1 MSKEEEIFCAYQS
14 SDGAWCWKAKDIEPC
29 KTCGCVDIKLTEF
42 GYNELERVYSGIE
55 EQMPDEYKMARMAYE
70 ARLAKETTSYIGLP
84 PKKEERKEKV
94 ITLCGSTRYK
104 DEFFA
109 ALENLTL
116 AGNIVML
123 PGYFGHQEG
132 AIPISETVKENLD
145 ALHKK
150 KIDMSD
156 IIYVINKDGYIGES
170 TKSEIAYALAH
181 NKEVLYYEDRGEKI

>member
-1 MSKEEEIFCAYQS
+1 MSKEEKFCAYQS
-14 SDGAWCWKAKDIEPC
+14 PDGAWCWKAKDIEPC
-29 KTCGCVDIKLTEF
+29 KICGCTDIKLTEF
-42 GYNELERVYSGIE
+42 GYNELERVYNGKE
-55 EQMPDEYKMARMAYE
+55 EQMPNEYKMARMAYK
-70 ARLAKETTSYIGLP
+70 ARLAKESSSNIGLP

-104 DEFFA
+104 DEFLA
-109 ALENLTL
+109 VLENLTL
-116 AGNIVML
+116 AGNIEML

-132 AIPISETVKENLD
+132 AIPISEAVKENLD

>member
-1 MSKEEEIFCAYQS
+1 MNKEEKKFCAYQS

-29 KTCGCVDIKLTEF
+29 KICGCVDIKLTEF
-42 GYNELERVYSGIE
+42 GHNELERVYNSKE
-55 EQMPDEYKMARMAYE
+55 EQLPNEYKIARIVHE
-70 ARLAKETTSYIGLP
+70 ACLAKENSSYIGLP

-104 DEFFA
+104 DEFFV

-145 ALHKK
+145 VLHKK

>member
-1 MSKEEEIFCAYQS
+1 MNKEEEIFCAYQS
-14 SDGAWCWKAKDIEPC
+14 PDGAWCWKAKDIEPC
-29 KTCGCVDIKLTEF
+29 KICGCTDIKLTEF
-42 GYNELERVYSGIE
+42 GYNELERVYAGIE
-55 EQMPDEYKMARMAYE
+55 EQMPDEHKMARMAYE
-70 ARLAKETTSYIGLP
+70 ARLPKESSSHIGLP
-84 PKKEERKEKV
+84 PKKEKRKEKV

-132 AIPISETVKENLD
+132 AIPISEAVKENLN

-156 IIYVINKDGYIGES
+156 AIYVINKDGYIGES
-170 TKSEIAYALAH
+170 TKSEITYAIAH
-181 NKEVLYYEDRGEKI
+181 GKEILYYENGGEKI

>member
-1 MSKEEEIFCAYQS
+1 MSEGKFCAYQS
-14 SDGAWCWKAKDIEPC
+14 PDGTWCWKAKDVEPC
-29 KTCGCVDIKLTEF
+29 KMGCCEDIKLTKE
-42 GYNELERVYSGIE
+42 GYEWMRDFYDNTE
-55 EQMPDEYKMARMAYE
+55 EIPTNYAIAKIAYE
-70 ARLAKETTSYIGLP
+70 AHLAQESASHIGLL
-84 PKKEERKEKV
+84 PKKEKRKEKV
-94 ITLCGSTRYK
+94 ITLCGSTRYR

-132 AIPISETVKENLD
+132 AIPISEAVKENLD

-156 IIYVINKDGYIGES
+156 AIYVINKDGYIGES
-170 TKSEIAYALAH
+170 TKSEITYAIAH
-181 NKEVLYYEDRGEKI
+181 GKEILYYENGGEKI

>member
-1 MSKEEEIFCAYQS
+1 MSKEEKFCAYQS
-14 SDGAWCWKAKDIEPC
+14 PDGAWCWKAKDIEPC
-29 KTCGCVDIKLTEF
+29 KICGCVDIKLTEF
-42 GYNELERVYSGIE
+42 GYNELERVYNGKE
-55 EQMPDEYKMARMAYE
+55 EQMPDEYKTAQMAYE
-70 ARLAKETTSYIGLP
+70 VRLAKESSSNIGLP

-109 ALENLTL
+109 VLENLTL

>member
-1 MSKEEEIFCAYQS
+1 MNKEGKFCAHQS
-14 SDGAWCWKAKDIEPC
+14 PGGEWCWKAKDVEPC
-29 KTCGCVDIKLTEF
+29 KVESCKDIKLIKEGYEWIQDSYDNTEEIPTN
-42 GYNELERVYSGIE
+42 YAIA
-55 EQMPDEYKMARMAYE
+55 KIAYE
-70 ARLAKETTSYIGLP
+70 ARLAKESAFHIGLP
-84 PKKEERKEKV
+84 SKKEKHKEKV

-132 AIPISETVKENLD
+132 AIPISESVKENLD

-156 IIYVINKDGYIGES
+156 AIYVINKDGYIGES
-170 TKSEIAYALAH
+170 TKSEITYALAH
-181 NKEVLYYEDRGEKI
+181 GKEILYYENGGEKI

>member
-1 MSKEEEIFCAYQS
+1 
-14 SDGAWCWKAKDIEPC
+14 
-29 KTCGCVDIKLTEF
+29 
-42 GYNELERVYSGIE
+42 
-55 EQMPDEYKMARMAYE
+55 
-70 ARLAKETTSYIGLP
+70 
-84 PKKEERKEKV
+84 
-94 ITLCGSTRYK
+94 
-104 DEFFA
+104 
-109 ALENLTL
+109 
-116 AGNIVML
+116 ML

-132 AIPISETVKENLD
+132 AIPISEAVKENLD

>member
-1 MSKEEEIFCAYQS
+1 
-14 SDGAWCWKAKDIEPC
+14 
-29 KTCGCVDIKLTEF
+29 
-42 GYNELERVYSGIE
+42 
-55 EQMPDEYKMARMAYE
+55 
-70 ARLAKETTSYIGLP
+70 
-84 PKKEERKEKV
+84 
-94 ITLCGSTRYK
+94 
-104 DEFFA
+104 
-109 ALENLTL
+109 
-116 AGNIVML
+116 ML

>member
-1 MSKEEEIFCAYQS
+1 MGKNFCVYQTE
-14 SDGAWCWKAKDIEPC
+14 DGARCLGTKEVDPC
-29 KTCGCVDIKLTEF
+29 TMGCCEDIKLTKE
-42 GYNELERVYSGIE
+42 GYEWMRDFCDDRET
-55 EQMPDEYKMARMAYE
+55 MPNNYAIAKIAYE
-70 ARLAKETTSYIGLP
+70 ACLAKESASHIGLP
-84 PKKEERKEKV
+84 SKKEKHKEKV

>member
-1 MSKEEEIFCAYQS
+1 MSKEEKFCTYQS
-14 SDGAWCWKAKDIEPC
+14 PDGAWCWKAKDVEPC
-29 KTCGCVDIKLTEF
+29 KICECTDIKLTKE
-42 GYNELERVYSGIE
+42 GYEWMQNSYNDAKKTPTNYAIA
-55 EQMPDEYKMARMAYE
+55 KIAYE
-70 ARLAKETTSYIGLP
+70 ARLAKESVAHIGLP
-84 PKKEERKEKV
+84 PKKEKRKEKV

-156 IIYVINKDGYIGES
+156 AIYVINKDGYIGES
-170 TKSEIAYALAH
+170 TKSEITYAIAH
-181 NKEVLYYEDRGEKI
+181 GKEILYYENGGEKI

>member
-1 MSKEEEIFCAYQS
+1 MTKEENFCAYQS
-14 SDGAWCWKAKDIEPC
+14 PDGAWCFKAKDVEPC
-29 KTCGCVDIKLTEF
+29 KICGCADIRLTEF
-42 GYNELERVYSGIE
+42 SYNELTEVYKGKE
-55 EQMPDEYKMARMAYE
+55 EQMPDDYKVARTAYE
-70 ARLAKETTSYIGLP
+70 ARLAEENNPCKDSS

-104 DEFFA
+104 DEFLA
-109 ALENLTL
+109 VLENLTL

-156 IIYVINKDGYIGES
+156 IIYVINKGGYIGES